1 MLEVRIKK
9 LHERAVIPAFSHPGD
24 AGFDFY
30 SIEDYTLLPGVRA
43 LIRTGLAVELP
54 RGYELQVRPRSGLAL
69 KKGVTVLN
77 SPGTI
82 DSGYRGEIGIIIIN
96 HGEEI
101 YTVSKEHRVAQGVIT
116 RYEVPD
122 FILVNSLSE
131 SERGSGSYGS
141 SGV

>member
-1 MLEVRIKK
+1 MLEVKIKK

-24 AGFDFY
+24 AGFDLY
-30 SIEDYTLLPGVRA
+30 SIEDYTLLPGDRA

-96 HGEEI
+96 HGGEI
-101 YTVSKEHRVAQGVIT
+101 YTISKGHRAAQGVIT
-116 RYEVPD
+116 RYETPGFIIVP
-122 FILVNSLSE
+122 SLSE

>member
-1 MLEVRIKK
+1 MLEVRVNK
-9 LHERAVIPAFSHPGD
+9 LHEKAVIPTFAHSGD
-24 AGFDFY
+24 AGFDIY
-30 SIEDYTLLPGVRA
+30 TIEEYTLLPGDRA

-101 YTVSKEHRVAQGVIT
+101 YTVSKGQRIAQGVIA

-122 FILVNSLSE
+122 FILVDSLSE